1 MAAIISPRFTPA
13 PPSRLDL
20 SRGGKGEWPRR
31 PFVDRPAPFCYDA
44 PIDARPRALRGRRK
58 THNSEAKEPAVR
70 MRALVLA
77 TLLIAALVAADHLR
91 AQAPSSGSAAPA
103 GASAPVPRTPWGHP
117 DLQGTWD
124 YRTITPLE
132 RPAQYG
138 DRQYLT
144 DEEVKALEERAAKRM
159 DEPPS
164 DEAPNQAGTIHATY
178 WTDPGR
184 RVDDDRRTSLIID
197 PPDGRIP
204 ALVNPGAGRGGR
216 GGRGGGGAARPGG
229 RADSW
234 LDRTLLERCI
244 TWGLPTASL
253 PGLYNNNIQIVQSPD
268 HVVIVHEMVHDARV
282 IPLDGRPRVTGKGS
296 ATRNYLGESRGW
308 FDGDTLVVETTNFG
322 PRTSY
327 RGANVNLTLTE
338 RYRRINADRVEL
350 LLTVDD
356 PTVWTK
362 PWTVKLGMR
371 PTEGD
376 LVEYACHEGNYGLRN
391 ILEVARDEEKAAAAA
406 GQK

>member
-1 MAAIISPRFTPA
+1 M
-13 PPSRLDL
+13 
-20 SRGGKGEWPRR
+20 
-31 PFVDRPAPFCYDA
+31 
-44 PIDARPRALRGRRK
+44 
-58 THNSEAKEPAVR
+58 R
-70 MRALVLA
+70 MRAFVLA
-77 TLLIAALVAADHLR
+77 TLLIAAMVAADHLL
-91 AQAPSSGSAAPA
+91 AQSPAPGAAASAA
-103 GASAPVPRTPWGHP
+103 ASAPVPKTPWGHP

-138 DRQYLT
+138 ERQYLT
-144 DEEVKALEERAAKRM
+144 DAEVKALEERAGKRM

-164 DEAPNQAGTIHATY
+164 DEQPNQAGTIHAAY

-197 PPDGRIP
+197 PPDGRVP
-204 ALVNPGAGRGGR
+204 RSSTPVPGAAGPWRR
-216 GGRGGGGAARPGG
+216 RTRRRSAARPGG

-234 LDRTLLERCI
+234 TDRSLLERCI
-244 TWGLPTASL
+244 TWGIPTASL

-282 IPLDGRPRVTGKGS
+282 IPLDGRPRVTGKGNT
-296 ATRNYLGESRGW
+296 TRNYLGESRGW
-308 FDGDTLVVETTNFG
+308 FEGDTLVVETTNFG
-322 PRTSY
+322 TKTNY
-327 RGANVNLTLTE
+327 RGANVNLKLTE
-338 RYRRINADRVEL
+338 RYRRVNANRVEL
-350 LLTVDD
+350 LLTVED

-371 PTEGD
+371 PSEGD

-391 ILEVARDEEKAAAAA
+391 ILEVARDEEKAAARRSEIALSDSRPRRLRCE
-406 GQK
+406 

>member
-1 MAAIISPRFTPA
+1 MVSPTGRSVVELRFLLGFAQSHAFIPKERAVRASAIVGAIILFAASIAGERLMAQSGSGAKPA
-13 PPSRLDL
+13 AS
-20 SRGGKGEWPRR
+20 
-31 PFVDRPAPFCYDA
+31 
-44 PIDARPRALRGRRK
+44 
-58 THNSEAKEPAVR
+58 
-70 MRALVLA
+70 
-77 TLLIAALVAADHLR
+77 
-91 AQAPSSGSAAPA
+91 AQAPA
-103 GASAPVPRTPWGHP
+103 PRTPWGHP

-138 DRQYLT
+138 TREYLT
-144 DEEVKALEERAAKRM
+144 PEEVKTLEDRAGKRM

-164 DEAPNQAGTIHATY
+164 DDQPNQAGTIHAAY

-197 PPDGRIP
+197 PPDGRVP
-204 ALVNPGAGRGGR
+204 ALVNAGAGGGR
-216 GGRGGGGAARPGG
+216 GGRGAGGRGGGAARPGG

-234 LDRTLLERCI
+234 LDRSLLERYI

-268 HVVIVHEMVHDARV
+268 SVVIVHEMVHDARV
-282 IPLDGRPRVTGKGS
+282 IPLDGRPRVTGKNNS
-296 ATRNYLGESRGW
+296 TRNYLGESRGW
-308 FDGDTLVVETTNFG
+308 FEGDTLVVETTNFG
-322 PRTSY
+322 TRSNY
-327 RGANVNLTLTE
+327 RGANVNLKLTE
-338 RYRRINADRVEL
+338 RYRRVNANRVEL
-350 LLTVDD
+350 LLTIED

-371 PTEGD
+371 PSEGE

-406 GQK
+406 APK

>member
-1 MAAIISPRFTPA
+1 M
-13 PPSRLDL
+13 
-20 SRGGKGEWPRR
+20 
-31 PFVDRPAPFCYDA
+31 
-44 PIDARPRALRGRRK
+44 
-58 THNSEAKEPAVR
+58 R

-77 TLLIAALVAADHLR
+77 TLLFAAIVATDHLF
-91 AQAPSSGSAAPA
+91 AQAPAARTGAKAAAPGPA
-103 GASAPVPRTPWGHP
+103 PRTPWGHP

-132 RPAQYG
+132 RPQQYG

-144 DEEVKALEERAAKRM
+144 EAEAKALEERAGKRM

-164 DEAPNQAGTIHATY
+164 DEQPNQSGTIHATY
-178 WTDPGR
+178 LTDPGR

-197 PPDGRIP
+197 PPDGRVP
-204 ALVNPGAGRGGR
+204 ALVNAGAGRGGR
-216 GGRGGGGAARPGG
+216 GGGRGGGARPGG

-234 LDRTLLERCI
+234 TDRSLLERCI
-244 TWGLPTASL
+244 TWGIPTASL

-268 HVVIVHEMVHDARV
+268 SVVIVHEMVHDARV
-282 IPLDGRPRVTGKGS
+282 IPLDRRPRVTGKGDT
-296 ATRNYLGESRGW
+296 ARNYLGESRGW
-308 FDGDTLVVETTNFG
+308 FEGDTLVVETKNFG
-322 PRTSY
+322 TKTNY

-338 RYRRINADRVEL
+338 RYRRVNANRVEL

-371 PTEGD
+371 PSEGD
-376 LVEYACHEGNYGLRN
+376 LIEYACHEGNYSLRN
-391 ILEVARDEEKAAAAA
+391 ILEVARDEDKAAAAT